1 MWMYQQFLL
10 CQCFHYVTVS
20 TTSMFSQYHSFDYV
34 CASWIFLWSVFSR
47 VTNLFITKEHKY
59 FCINIINVTQLIKA
73 LIARHHLVWYT
84 DRVILHKHK
93 LTQWNTQTMEL
104 SHHVQTLHVIHPA
117 YTQPPPPNKHTPM
130 GSIILYI
137 ILPKTTWLLTIKY
150 KISCKFKKIILDS
163 ILLTAFK
170 TFLHI
175 LYFSNNSVAKLTTP
189 FRMPRNCVEFH
200 MIVLLKL
207 NQPVQGQHPPIM
219 QKASGFLQILKP
231 LLF

>member
-1 MWMYQQFLL
+1 MLVYQQFLL

-20 TTSMFSQYHSFDYV
+20 TTSMFSLYQSFDYV

-93 LTQWNTQTMEL
+93 LTQWNRQTMEL

-117 YTQPPPPNKHTPM
+117 YTQLPRRQTNTHQWDQ
-130 GSIILYI
+130 LYYT
-137 ILPKTTWLLTIKY
+137 LFFPKLLDFWLLNTR
-150 KISCKFKKIILDS
+150 SVVNSKKKNS
-163 ILLTAFK
+163 GQFPV
-170 TFLHI
+170 
-175 LYFSNNSVAKLTTP
+175 NN
-189 FRMPRNCVEFH
+189 F
-200 MIVLLKL
+200 
-207 NQPVQGQHPPIM
+207 
-219 QKASGFLQILKP
+219 
-231 LLF
+231 

>member
-1 MWMYQQFLL
+1 
-10 CQCFHYVTVS
+10 
-20 TTSMFSQYHSFDYV
+20 
-34 CASWIFLWSVFSR
+34 
-47 VTNLFITKEHKY
+47 
-59 FCINIINVTQLIKA
+59 
-73 LIARHHLVWYT
+73 
-84 DRVILHKHK
+84 
-93 LTQWNTQTMEL
+93 MEL

-150 KISCKFKKIILDS
+150 KFSCKFKKKILDS
-163 ILLTAFK
+163 FLLTAFK

-189 FRMPRNCVEFH
+189 FRMPRNVAEFH

-219 QKASGFLQILKP
+219 QKASGFLQILKIIITGILKFYIKSCCSKP
-231 LLF
+231 FKFKGILNCFLELKPCFKISVIIPVKHRSLFL

>member
-1 MWMYQQFLL
+1 MLVYQQFLL

-20 TTSMFSQYHSFDYV
+20 TTSMFSLYHSFDYV

-93 LTQWNTQTMEL
+93 LTQWNRQTMEL

-150 KISCKFKKIILDS
+150 KISCKFKK
-163 ILLTAFK
+163 K
-170 TFLHI
+170 
-175 LYFSNNSVAKLTTP
+175 NNSG
-189 FRMPRNCVEFH
+189 
-200 MIVLLKL
+200 
-207 NQPVQGQHPPIM
+207 QYPVN
-219 QKASGFLQILKP
+219 SF
-231 LLF
+231 

>member
-1 MWMYQQFLL
+1 MLVYQQFLL

-20 TTSMFSQYHSFDYV
+20 TTSMFSQNQSFDYV

-137 ILPKTTWLLTIKY
+137 FFPKLLDFRLLNTR
-150 KISCKFKKIILDS
+150 SVVNSKKIILDS

-175 LYFSNNSVAKLTTP
+175 LYFSNNSVAK
-189 FRMPRNCVEFH
+189 
-200 MIVLLKL
+200 
-207 NQPVQGQHPPIM
+207 
-219 QKASGFLQILKP
+219 
-231 LLF
+231 

>member
-1 MWMYQQFLL
+1 MLVYQQFLL

-20 TTSMFSQYHSFDYV
+20 TTSMFSQYQSFDYV

-73 LIARHHLVWYT
+73 LIAHHHLVWNT

-93 LTQWNTQTMEL
+93 LHSETHNGIESPCTNTACNPP
-104 SHHVQTLHVIHPA
+104 SLHA
-117 YTQPPPPNKHTPM
+117 APPPNKHTPM

-150 KISCKFKKIILDS
+150 KISCKLKKKKSGL
-163 ILLTAFK
+163 F
-170 TFLHI
+170 
-175 LYFSNNSVAKLTTP
+175 
-189 FRMPRNCVEFH
+189 
-200 MIVLLKL
+200 
-207 NQPVQGQHPPIM
+207 PV
-219 QKASGFLQILKP
+219 KNF
-231 LLF
+231 

>member
-1 MWMYQQFLL
+1 MIFTMLFSMLVYQQFLL

-20 TTSMFSQYHSFDYV
+20 ITSMFSQYQSFDYV

-104 SHHVQTLHVIHPA
+104 SHHVQTLHVIIPPSLHAAPA
-117 YTQPPPPNKHTPM
+117 AKQTHTNGINYTIHYSSQN
-130 GSIILYI
+130 Y
-137 ILPKTTWLLTIKY
+137 LTFDY
-150 KISCKFKKIILDS
+150 
-163 ILLTAFK
+163 
-170 TFLHI
+170 
-175 LYFSNNSVAKLTTP
+175 
-189 FRMPRNCVEFH
+189 
-200 MIVLLKL
+200 
-207 NQPVQGQHPPIM
+207 
-219 QKASGFLQILKP
+219 
-231 LLF
+231 

>member
-1 MWMYQQFLL
+1 
-10 CQCFHYVTVS
+10 
-20 TTSMFSQYHSFDYV
+20 MFSQYQSFDYV

-73 LIARHHLVWYT
+73 LIACHHLVWYT

-93 LTQWNTQTMEL
+93 LTQWNRQTMKL

-137 ILPKTTWLLTIKY
+137 ILPKTTRLSTIKY
-150 KISCKFKKIILDS
+150 KISCKFQK
-163 ILLTAFK
+163 
-170 TFLHI
+170 
-175 LYFSNNSVAKLTTP
+175 NNSG
-189 FRMPRNCVEFH
+189 
-200 MIVLLKL
+200 
-207 NQPVQGQHPPIM
+207 QYPVN
-219 QKASGFLQILKP
+219 SF
-231 LLF
+231 